1 MPKENELLD
10 ALTPLQI
17 FIAAAI
23 LAVAYLVRG
32 LAGFGSGLIA
42 VPLLTLLT
50 PLSLGLVVPTIVL
63 LDYMASLSQGV
74 KNRRDIRWR
83 EIIPM
88 IPFSLIGVLIA
99 LLFMSR
105 SDALLLTKA
114 LGVFIIL
121 FALYTL
127 SGYTPHKGAARGWG
141 VLAGVSGG
149 MIGTLFGTG
158 GPFYVTY
165 FKARGLEK
173 GQFRA
178 TFAAIFLMDGAGRL
192 TGYATSGYFTVKF
205 LTLVATA
212 LPVMA
217 VFLYIGGHI
226 HTRISQ
232 ATFQRAISM
241 LLIVSGAALLAK

>member
-1 MPKENELLD
+1 MLD
-10 ALTPLQI
+10 ALPPHQLFT
-17 FIAAAI
+17 AAAI

-50 PLSLGLVVPTIVL
+50 PLSLGVVVPMIVL
-63 LDYMASLSQGV
+63 LDYLASFSQGLN
-74 KNRRDIRWR
+74 NRRDIRWR

-127 SGYTPHKGAARGWG
+127 SGYT
-141 VLAGVSGG
+141 
-149 MIGTLFGTG
+149 
-158 GPFYVTY
+158 
-165 FKARGLEK
+165 
-173 GQFRA
+173 
-178 TFAAIFLMDGAGRL
+178 
-192 TGYATSGYFTVKF
+192 
-205 LTLVATA
+205 
-212 LPVMA
+212 
-217 VFLYIGGHI
+217 
-226 HTRISQ
+226 
-232 ATFQRAISM
+232 
-241 LLIVSGAALLAK
+241 

>member
-1 MPKENELLD
+1 
-10 ALTPLQI
+10 
-17 FIAAAI
+17 
-23 LAVAYLVRG
+23 
-32 LAGFGSGLIA
+32 AGFGSGLIA
-42 VPLLTLLT
+42 VPLLTLFT
-50 PLSLGLVVPTIVL
+50 PLSLGVVVPMIVL
-63 LDYMASLSQGV
+63 LDYLASLSQGV

-83 EIIPM
+83 EIIPL
-88 IPFSLIGVLIA
+88 IPFSLLGVLIA

-114 LGVFIIL
+114 LGVFIIA

-127 SGYTPHKGAARGWG
+127 SGYSPHKGAARGWG
-141 VLAGVSGG
+141 VLAGVTGG

-173 GQFRA
+173 GAFRA
-178 TFAAIFLMDGAGRL
+178 TFAAIFLMDGGGRL
-192 TGYATSGYFTVKF
+192 LGYLSSGYFTRPF
-205 LTLVATA
+205 LTMVATA

-232 ATFQRAISM
+232 ETFQRAISL
-241 LLIVSGAALLAK
+241 LLIVSGVALLAR